1 MTLLGLEDG
10 DNATN
15 GHGYLD
21 IVDFIL
27 QNCTDVERNLQELY
41 RRVAFNISIGNSDDH
56 FRNHGFLLTAK
67 GWTLSPAYDMTPTP
81 MSIKICLSHQLPI
94 EQTLMFYLIPA
105 KIICLT

>member
-1 MTLLGLEDG
+1 MTKTL
-10 DNATN
+10 N
-15 GHGYLD
+15 
-21 IVDFIL
+21 
-27 QNCTDVERNLQELY
+27 
-41 RRVAFNISIGNSDDH
+41 